1 MKSIIKLLNMESEK
15 DVKAIQ
21 SIIAADM
28 GIIASQVLLAKKEIV
43 IIYNDSLFNKDKFIE
58 SIEDLGYVVIQD

>member
-1 MKSIIKLLNMESEK
+1 MKSIIKRLNMESDK

-58 SIEDLGYVVIQD
+58 SIEDLGYIIIQD